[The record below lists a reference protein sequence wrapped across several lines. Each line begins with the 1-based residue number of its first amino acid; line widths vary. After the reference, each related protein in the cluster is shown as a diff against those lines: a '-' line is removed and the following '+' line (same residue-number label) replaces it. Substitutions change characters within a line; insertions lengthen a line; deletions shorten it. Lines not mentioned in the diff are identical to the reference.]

1 MVFYERG
8 KNSKNE
14 GLLEIKDQE
23 FLDELREDFIKNY
36 SAYGTLTP
44 LITGSVV
51 KKPHS
56 QSAFA
61 RKLKMIRAPIF
72 TLLCISGSAMFIE
85 TKKQTQTTKNA
96 TIRYLEFDDNQVLE
110 NLMINKKL

>member
-1 MVFYERG
+1 MLCDKHKFTMVFYERG

-56 QSAFA
+56 
-61 RKLKMIRAPIF
+61 
-72 TLLCISGSAMFIE
+72 
-85 TKKQTQTTKNA
+85 
-96 TIRYLEFDDNQVLE
+96 
-110 NLMINKKL
+110 